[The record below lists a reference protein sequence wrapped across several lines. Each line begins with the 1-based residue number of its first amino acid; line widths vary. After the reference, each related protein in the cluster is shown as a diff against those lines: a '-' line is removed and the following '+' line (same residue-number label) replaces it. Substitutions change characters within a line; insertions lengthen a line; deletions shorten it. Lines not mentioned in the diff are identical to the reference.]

1 MVLVRLTW
9 ASLVAYVISIIISWA
24 DLFSFLSGFIR
35 ILYGFVVTG
44 HSVFS
49 RIWWPGNYVLL
60 TGPPHDKTNKMTCAP
75 SEDSDQPGHPPS
87 LVRVFAVR
95 MKKHWAL
102 TYPLSAQWRLWSDWM
117 DAQADLSLHW
127 AHMSFCCFCRA
138 AAHVSFVL
146 SSTVITSLWEE
157 RIGRCAGRLLVC
169 PRSVVLLFY
178 YRIRPN

>member
-1 MVLVRLTW
+1 MTE
-9 ASLVAYVISIIISWA
+9 
-24 DLFSFLSGFIR
+24 
-35 ILYGFVVTG
+35 
-44 HSVFS
+44 
-49 RIWWPGNYVLL
+49 
-60 TGPPHDKTNKMTCAP
+60 PPHDKTNKMTCAP

-87 LVRVFAVR
+87 LVRVFGVR

-102 TYPLSAQWRLWSDWM
+102 TYLLSAQWRLWSDWT

-146 SSTVITSLWEE
+146 SSTLITSLWEE

-169 PRSVVLLFY
+169 PRSVVLLFTTVFDLISAQCAY
-178 YRIRPN
+178 FFQNDRKFRGQIVIIISTRRKE